1 VTVADQAPKPPP
13 KPVIVQTQTPAQK
26 SVVVQVPL
34 QYANIA
40 SVTKKKQREK
50 VLAPAVDPPNSSRQQ
65 LNALDDLLQNSST
78 PLNSSFPMNNSF
90 HAYRH
95 VNPNDPTDI
104 TYSLPKYLSLFVLQ
118 LMTKINDHP
127 PPDNLAISLNPY
139 VSFDTKVNRYIL
151 TEGDISVQI
160 LRKLD
165 MLFNSDKHT
174 TNSLFA
180 KFFNTIHSRS
190 KST

>member
-1 VTVADQAPKPPP
+1 
-13 KPVIVQTQTPAQK
+13 
-26 SVVVQVPL
+26 
-34 QYANIA
+34 
-40 SVTKKKQREK
+40 
-50 VLAPAVDPPNSSRQQ
+50 
-65 LNALDDLLQNSST
+65 
-78 PLNSSFPMNNSF
+78 MNNSF

-139 VSFDTKVNRYIL
+139 ISFDTKVNRYIL

-160 LRKLD
+160 LRKLY

-190 KST
+190 KSN

>member
-1 VTVADQAPKPPP
+1 
-13 KPVIVQTQTPAQK
+13 
-26 SVVVQVPL
+26 
-34 QYANIA
+34 
-40 SVTKKKQREK
+40 

-65 LNALDDLLQNSST
+65 LNVLDDLLQNSST

-95 VNPNDPTDI
+95 VNPTDPNDV

-139 VSFDTKVNRYIL
+139 ISFDTTVHRYIL

-160 LRKLD
+160 LRIFFSIQINIPPTVFLQSFSIQSLLVRKVIWIL
-165 MLFNSDKHT
+165 LFYFFMTYVCILVNFT
-174 TNSLFA
+174 SLFLI
-180 KFFNTIHSRS
+180 KFNPC
-190 KST
+190 